1 MVQNV
6 TIIWDVNVNN
16 LVISKLVDTNN
27 NSTYLIEYLG
37 EVTTPLVLTLSKV
50 SEYIKTFKDKGGEKN
65 KNNKLL
71 FLSTD
76 NDKLLEKY
84 KNIWTKIEDL
94 INIEVDVL
102 PVYDNKYVKTNIRT
116 YGNKVHNNF
125 QGLNIPEDGVE
136 CKFFTVISI
145 DLLLVYDNKYYLQ
158 VYLDICDYKIVNNQI
173 IDYLDDSL
181 FFIFINKS

>member
-6 TIIWDVNVNN
+6 TIIWEVNVNN

-37 EVTTPLVLTLSKV
+37 EVTTPLVLTLPKL
-50 SEYIKTFKDKGGEKN
+50 SEYIKTFKDKGGEKK

-71 FLSTD
+71 SLSTD
-76 NDKLLEKY
+76 NNKLLEKY

-94 INIEVDVL
+94 INIEVEVL
-102 PVYDNKYVKTNIRT
+102 PVYDNNYVKTDIRT

-125 QGLNIPEDGVE
+125 QGLNIPEDGV
-136 CKFFTVISI
+136 
-145 DLLLVYDNKYYLQ
+145 
-158 VYLDICDYKIVNNQI
+158 
-173 IDYLDDSL
+173 
-181 FFIFINKS
+181 

>member
-6 TIIWDVNVNN
+6 TIIWEVNVNN

-37 EVTTPLVLTLSKV
+37 EVTTPLVLTLPKL
-50 SEYIKTFKDKGGEKN
+50 SEYIKTFKDKGGEKK

-71 FLSTD
+71 SLSTD

-94 INIEVDVL
+94 INIEVEVL
-102 PVYDNKYVKTNIRT
+102 PVYDNNYVKTDIRT

-125 QGLNIPEDGVE
+125 QGLTIPEDGV
-136 CKFFTVISI
+136 
-145 DLLLVYDNKYYLQ
+145 
-158 VYLDICDYKIVNNQI
+158 
-173 IDYLDDSL
+173 
-181 FFIFINKS
+181 

>member
-6 TIIWDVNVNN
+6 TIIWEVNVNN
-16 LVISKLVDTNN
+16 LAISKLVDTNN

-37 EVTTPLVLTLSKV
+37 EVTTPLVLTLPKL
-50 SEYIKTFKDKGGEKN
+50 SEYIKTFKDEGGEKK

-71 FLSTD
+71 SLSTD

-94 INIEVDVL
+94 INIEVEVL
-102 PVYDNKYVKTNIRT
+102 PVYDNNYVKTDIRT

-125 QGLNIPEDGVE
+125 QGLNIPEDGV
-136 CKFFTVISI
+136 
-145 DLLLVYDNKYYLQ
+145 
-158 VYLDICDYKIVNNQI
+158 
-173 IDYLDDSL
+173 
-181 FFIFINKS
+181 

>member
-6 TIIWDVNVNN
+6 TIIWEVNVNN
-16 LVISKLVDTNN
+16 LVISKLVDKNN

-37 EVTTPLVLTLSKV
+37 EVTTPLVLTLPKL
-50 SEYIKTFKDKGGEKN
+50 SEYIKTFKDKGGEKK

-71 FLSTD
+71 SLSTD

-94 INIEVDVL
+94 INIEVEVL
-102 PVYDNKYVKTNIRT
+102 PVYDNNYVKTDIRT

-125 QGLNIPEDGVE
+125 QGLNIPEDGV
-136 CKFFTVISI
+136 
-145 DLLLVYDNKYYLQ
+145 
-158 VYLDICDYKIVNNQI
+158 
-173 IDYLDDSL
+173 
-181 FFIFINKS
+181 

>member
-6 TIIWDVNVNN
+6 TIIWEVNVNN

-37 EVTTPLVLTLSKV
+37 EVTTPLVLTLPKL
-50 SEYIKTFKDKGGEKN
+50 SEYIKTFKDKGGEKK

-71 FLSTD
+71 SLSTD

-94 INIEVDVL
+94 INIEVEVL
-102 PVYDNKYVKTNIRT
+102 PVYDNNYVKTDIRT

-125 QGLNIPEDGVE
+125 QGLNIPEDGV
-136 CKFFTVISI
+136 
-145 DLLLVYDNKYYLQ
+145 
-158 VYLDICDYKIVNNQI
+158 
-173 IDYLDDSL
+173 
-181 FFIFINKS
+181 

>member
-6 TIIWDVNVNN
+6 TIIWEVNVNN
-16 LVISKLVDTNN
+16 LAISKLVDTNN

-37 EVTTPLVLTLSKV
+37 EVTTPLVLTLPKL
-50 SEYIKTFKDKGGEKN
+50 SEYIKTFKDKGGEKK

-71 FLSTD
+71 SLSTD

-94 INIEVDVL
+94 INIEVEVL
-102 PVYDNKYVKTNIRT
+102 PVYDNNYVKTDIRT

-125 QGLNIPEDGVE
+125 QGLNIPEDGV
-136 CKFFTVISI
+136 
-145 DLLLVYDNKYYLQ
+145 
-158 VYLDICDYKIVNNQI
+158 
-173 IDYLDDSL
+173 
-181 FFIFINKS
+181 

>member
-6 TIIWDVNVNN
+6 TIIWEVNVNN

-37 EVTTPLVLTLSKV
+37 EVTTPLVLTLPQL
-50 SEYIKTFKDKGGEKN
+50 SEYIKTFKDKGGEKK

-71 FLSTD
+71 SLSTD

-94 INIEVDVL
+94 INIEVEVL
-102 PVYDNKYVKTNIRT
+102 PVYDNNYVKTDIRT

-125 QGLNIPEDGVE
+125 QGLNIPEDGV
-136 CKFFTVISI
+136 
-145 DLLLVYDNKYYLQ
+145 
-158 VYLDICDYKIVNNQI
+158 
-173 IDYLDDSL
+173 
-181 FFIFINKS
+181 